1 MQFSIASLGEEPA
14 HRFVSFVQLCEQLG
28 YDGFAHAD
36 EKWTRDVWVR
46 LALAAAA
53 TSRIGLAITVTDPY
67 TRHPALTAQAAA
79 TLGEAS
85 HGRLRIM
92 LGAGS
97 HFETMPGY
105 ASVRPA
111 VGIRE
116 SIEVMR
122 GLWSNDRITVD
133 GEVIR
138 FVEGTLD
145 FPLRPQDVP
154 SVWVAGRGPQILA
167 TGGAVADGVLIG
179 SFATPEGVAWA
190 KGEVARG
197 LAKAGR
203 TWSDIRLAS
212 WLYVSILEHDDDPI
226 PDGVRRGVSHALWS
240 SRRIVTGLLEGLDL
254 GDGADEFRT
263 FLRDAPDE
271 WSPGV
276 MAELRRLIPRGVFD
290 VLSLCGTSAR
300 IADRIRALEAE
311 GISEIVAWPFP
322 VDGQDVEDF
331 AVQLA
336 HEVFPRVRGRVSR
349 GSYQLVD

>member
-14 HRFVSFVQLCEQLG
+14 HRFVPFVQLCEQLG
-28 YDGFAHAD
+28 YDSFTHAD

-46 LALAAAA
+46 LALAAAG
-53 TSRIGLAITVTDPY
+53 TSRIGLGITVTDPY
-67 TRHPALTAQAAA
+67 TRHPALTAQAGA

-85 HGRLRIM
+85 RGRLRIM

-122 GLWSNDRITVD
+122 GLWSNERITVD

-138 FVEGTLD
+138 FTAGTLD
-145 FPLRPQDVP
+145 FQLRPQDAP

-179 SFATPEGVAWA
+179 SFATPSGVAWA
-190 KGEVARG
+190 KEEIARG
-197 LAKAGR
+197 LQRAGR
-203 TWSDIRLAS
+203 TWDDIRLAS
-212 WLYVSILEHDDDPI
+212 WLYVSILEHADDPI

-240 SRRIVTGLLEGLDL
+240 SRAIVTGLLEGIDL
-254 GDGADEFRT
+254 GEGSDEFRT
-263 FLRDAPDE
+263 FLRDAPHE
-271 WSPGV
+271 WSPPV
-276 MAELRRLIPRGVFD
+276 MAELRRLIPRGAFD
-290 VLSLCGTSAR
+290 VLSLCGTAEQVATR
-300 IADRIRALEAE
+300 IKALEGE

-322 VDGQDVEDF
+322 AGDLDVEDF
-331 AVQLA
+331 AIQFA
-336 HEVFPRVRGRVSR
+336 HEVFPRVRGRASR